1 MSNIIYLY
9 EYIPGSEAQSSE
21 QQMIRDDLAAFRQ
34 GACPESV

>member
-21 QQMIRDDLAAFRQ
+21 QQMIRDEIVSTNVMMEKQR
-34 GACPESV
+34 